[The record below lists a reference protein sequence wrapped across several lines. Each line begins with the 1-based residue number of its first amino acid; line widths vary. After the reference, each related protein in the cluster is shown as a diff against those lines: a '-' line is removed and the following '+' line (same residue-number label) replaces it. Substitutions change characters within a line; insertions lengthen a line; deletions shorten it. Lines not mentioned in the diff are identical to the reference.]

1 MDLVTVTQSELG
13 QKEKKNK
20 YHILM
25 HMWNLGRNGLIYKA
39 NRDIDVENKYMDT
52 RGEIGAM

>member
-1 MDLVTVTQSELG
+1 MDLVTVRQSELG

-25 HMWNLGRNGLIYKA
+25 HMWNLGITGLIYKA
-39 NRDIDVENKYMDT
+39 NRDIDVEDKYMDT
-52 RGEIGAM
+52 RGETGAV